1 MESIQNSMM
10 ILEKE
15 QTFGEITLPDFKICY
30 ETRVRQYRTV
40 TKQTYTNRIEYRTQ
54 KQPDTH

>member
-1 MESIQNSMM
+1 MM

-30 ETRVRQYRTV
+30 ESSVRQGGTG
-40 TKQTYTNRIEYRTQ
+40 TK
-54 KQPDTH
+54 

>member
-1 MESIQNSMM
+1 M

-30 ETRVRQYRTV
+30 ETRVRQCGTG
-40 TKQTYTNRIEYRTQ
+40 TKQTQTNRIEYRTQ